1 MTNTIANATLA
12 SVSETNRS
20 RIMQHLY
27 QHGISSRA
35 QIAKA
40 LDLTPA
46 AITKI
51 TAKLIEAGAIKE
63 TGDFEGRKNRRSI
76 GLTLDTAEFHVIAVK
91 FARSLVQLGVFD
103 LAGKPLTVQELPQ
116 VTEDTID
123 SAIMQ
128 LHDTIDSLIEADRR
142 IIAIGMAVPGP
153 YLRNV
158 GRTAVVSSMR
168 GWQKVNFIH
177 EFSNAFTVP
186 VFVEQ
191 DARAGAMAQYLFDP
205 TITTENLA
213 YYLVGEGV
221 GLGVIDHG
229 NIINGALGAA
239 TEIGHVSIDIN
250 GKPCDCGNVGCLERY
265 CSTPAIHEMILKEG
279 DLIADAGT
287 MTHLQACRAL
297 FALARGGD
305 KRAIAL
311 IKRVARYVGF
321 GCITIFNSFNP
332 SQIVIGDIVAE
343 AGQLLLDEVHKVI
356 DKHVIHELNDTT
368 AITLSA
374 LPADAVLNGAAAV
387 AINQFLDHPS
397 QFFEL
402 SRPPAEHHGF
412 PGSPQRRTPQQHNNT
427 TTTAT
432 IPERKPS

>member
-1 MTNTIANATLA
+1 MSNTIANATLA

-51 TAKLIEAGAIKE
+51 TAKLIEVGAIKE

-128 LHDTIDSLIEADRR
+128 LHDTIGSLIEADRR

-374 LPADAVLNGAAAV
+374 LPADAALNGAAAV

-402 SRPPAEHHGF
+402 S
-412 PGSPQRRTPQQHNNT
+412 
-427 TTTAT
+427 
-432 IPERKPS
+432 